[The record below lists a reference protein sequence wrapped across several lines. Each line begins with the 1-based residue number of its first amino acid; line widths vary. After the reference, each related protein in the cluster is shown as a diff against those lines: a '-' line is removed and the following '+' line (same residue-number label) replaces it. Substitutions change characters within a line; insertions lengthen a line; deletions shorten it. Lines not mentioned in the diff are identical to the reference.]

1 MWFYLQTCRG
11 WVKMFQVWKVT
22 SWGIKKK
29 RRKKEVVENFREV
42 AKANKLED
50 TFSSLESALRHMWN
64 NCGIIAL
71 YTVYL
76 Y

>member
-1 MWFYLQTCRG
+1 
-11 WVKMFQVWKVT
+11 MFQVWKVHP
-22 SWGIKKK
+22 GALKKK
-29 RRKKEVVENFREV
+29 KEKKVVENFREV
-42 AKANKLED
+42 AKANKLEN